1 MKHIDR
7 ALKGVN
13 ERKVDEE
20 PSILQRMLE
29 VENDPKIAC
38 ILALDMF
45 LVGVD
50 TVRKKKIRN
59 SFSGLFIIINKGFLA
74 PFLPNVNK

>member
-1 MKHIDR
+1 MKHIAR
-7 ALKGVN
+7 TLEGLS
-13 ERKVDEE
+13 ERKANEE

-29 VENDPKIAC
+29 VEDNPNIAC

-50 TVRKKKIRN
+50 TVRKYRKILD
-59 SFSGLFIIINKGFLA
+59 G
-74 PFLPNVNK
+74 

>member
-1 MKHIDR
+1 MKHIAR
-7 ALKGVN
+7 TLEGLS
-13 ERKVDEE
+13 ERKADEE

-29 VENDPKIAC
+29 VEANPKIAC

-50 TVRKKKIRN
+50 TVRKWEIV
-59 SFSGLFIIINKGFLA
+59 FGG
-74 PFLPNVNK
+74 